1 MRSDKYNDV
10 KPNQIV
16 SEEVAVE
23 PKGVAEVDT
32 SESLNRGKKAKKAKS
47 KVKKKKKNRA
57 VDWAFRV
64 IIFCLVCVILISG
77 YKVGTAL
84 YNYYHSRSGFKEVA
98 KEAKV
103 DSNQFTGIV
112 DFAALR
118 KQNPDVV
125 GWIYQKDTIINYP
138 IMRGNNNDIYQHTD
152 IKKKYGI

>member
-84 YNYYHSRSGFKEVA
+84 YNYYHCLLYTS
-98 KEAKV
+98 
-103 DSNQFTGIV
+103 D
-112 DFAALR
+112 AADEL
-118 KQNPDVV
+118 
-125 GWIYQKDTIINYP
+125 
-138 IMRGNNNDIYQHTD
+138 
-152 IKKKYGI
+152 